1 MVVIINECLNG
12 LNHLGDA
19 FGRYAVGAFLQSAVL
34 VILLFG
40 IDLLLRK
47 RVRAVFRYC
56 IWLLVLVKLVL
67 PPTLSL
73 PTGIGYWVPDRVP
86 AGFVV
91 PEHFADVDPF
101 EAAEESFPS
110 PSPPSSAIPPAQPA
124 ATVVEPDGPVIP
136 AAVSLTPVTW
146 KAILLLFWLAGMLAF
161 AVVLAQRMRFVRGLV
176 AAGTAAQGQLLDLL
190 EACRRQIG
198 VRGRVELRTSD
209 ALSSPAVCGL
219 LRPTILMPS
228 SLVDKLSP
236 EGLKATLIHELAHIK
251 RADLWVNAVQTLLQV
266 VYFYNP
272 FVWFANAIIR
282 RTCEEA
288 VDETVLVALGGQAR
302 DYSNTLIDIAEMAF
316 WKADF
321 GLRLVGV
328 AESRKAL
335 QWRIKHMLT
344 RPVPKNARI
353 GVVGIVT
360 ILVVAAVLLPMARAE
375 RSNETIPA
383 TAPAGNTKPTD
394 KGPATG
400 QSDDIVDLK
409 TGLRFTV
416 AKRISGEGDIIDDVY
431 RLWPSPNGRFLLYK
445 GQVVPVDGGKSFR
458 LEALHGTEFAAWS
471 PDGKLIAYR
480 DKLAIWLLPVSSDTG
495 QPTGPARKLLD
506 DPLNWAEREILWS
519 RDSEWIIL
527 TGSYY
532 GHQHTIV
539 SARDGRLMQPV
550 DYTRFSLHSPDGKSL
565 AYFKPFNGIW
575 TMPVESGPSRLAAG
589 FQDERAPQSA
599 SVPLWW
605 SPDGAWLLCGRGRLG
620 SNHDDLRFVRLA
632 DHREVI
638 FKFPEQIGYYAL
650 GVSPNGKK
658 VRFYKTS
665 YDSRRV
671 YTVAPVRG
679 GRPGELPRRY
689 DEINPKTLASPD
701 GQRWFFMV
709 YRGDRGDGNGMYVPY
724 VAAPATA
731 DPVEV
736 KLPEEVRREDARAI
750 NYWGAE
756 RWLLSPDGKRLFRQ
770 DEYVTT
776 RGERFSDLYVI
787 PISLEEARSTGPATL
802 IFKEWPGG
810 TWSMVWSPD
819 SSCLA
824 IPSRLTNGR
833 LWIVR
838 ADGGGARRLFQ
849 ADVDMVDE
857 SLTWSP
863 DGQFL
868 AYIEESTTRVSLY
881 TVPAEGGAAK
891 RLWTQMG
898 SYNVRYAWFP
908 NSKEIGLVSDDTLV
922 AVAVADGSVRPF
934 LKLAEMDCTRLR
946 WLRWS
951 PDGQALGLY
960 GAKDDQLGP
969 LRVFHVSDR
978 RIEALPDPDPAEK
991 GRPRWTGNSRAV
1003 HYFAWRSEKVRPAGL
1018 IYEVDIEEAWKQA
1031 KASVAG
1037 ESSSADASPLAK
1049 SAAPPLTNGEFRDD
1063 FEDGDTKYWTFQ
1075 DEIEGRDRVREVH
1088 NGELV
1093 LENTRAILG
1102 APEWT
1107 DYVVTVRMCVKH
1119 AGGWVSTGSSGVR
1132 FRSEPHGEYCLSA
1145 PPDRTCLWF
1154 GVRYAGTNRDRT
1166 GVLAELPDG
1175 FVLDKWY
1182 TVQMEAR
1189 GSRIIVRLDGQPVID
1204 LSDESCPRGS
1214 VSLVSGSGAR
1224 VHFDD
1229 FSVRLLP

>member
-1 MVVIINECLNG
+1 MNQAFKDCLTGWNS
-12 LNHLGDA
+12 LGKA
-19 FGRYAVGAFLQSAVL
+19 FCDHAGSTFVQLALL
-34 VILLFG
+34 VMLLLAL
-40 IDLLLRK
+40 DMLLRK

-56 IWLLVLVKLVL
+56 VWLLVLLKLVL

-73 PTGIGYWVPDRVP
+73 PTGIGYWVGDRLPVATAVSERLSLP
-86 AGFVV
+86 LEQER
-91 PEHFADVDPF
+91 PEQH
-101 EAAEESFPS
+101 
-110 PSPPSSAIPPAQPA
+110 PPAPPQVSSPLPTVPRSTDATTPAMPA
-124 ATVVEPDGPVIP
+124 APAVVAPI
-136 AAVSLTPVTW
+136 SLTW
-146 KAILLLFWLAGMLAF
+146 QAIALLLWSAGVLAF
-161 AVVLAQRMRFVRGLV
+161 LALLAQRLRFVRGLI
-176 AAGTAAQGQLLDLL
+176 ATSMPAERELLDLL
-190 EACRRQIG
+190 GECARQMGLRRP
-198 VRGRVELRTSD
+198 VKLRTLD
-209 ALSSPAVCGL
+209 TLPSPAVCGL
-219 LRPTILMPS
+219 WCPTILMPA
-228 SLVDKLSP
+228 SLVEKLSP
-236 EGLKATLIHELAHIK
+236 EGLQAALLHELAHIK
-251 RADLWVNAVQTLLQV
+251 RADLWVNTVQTVLQI

-272 FVWFANAIIR
+272 FVWLANAVIR

-288 VDETVLVALGGQAR
+288 VDETVLVTLGGRAR
-302 DYSNTLIDIAEMAF
+302 NYSNTLIDIGEMAF

-328 AESRKAL
+328 AESKRLL
-335 QWRIKHMLT
+335 QGRIKHMLT
-344 RPVPKNARI
+344 RPIPKSTRI
-353 GVVGIVT
+353 GTLGAVM

-375 RSNETIPA
+375 RSSRDVSAAGQGAGASSSQKARAAGESDTIIDP
-383 TAPAGNTKPTD
+383 
-394 KGPATG
+394 
-400 QSDDIVDLK
+400 K
-409 TGLRFTV
+409 TGLKFSV

-431 RLWPSPNGRFLLYK
+431 RLWPSPNGGFLLYK

-480 DKLAIWLLPVSSDTG
+480 DKQAIWLLPVSPETG

-527 TGSYY
+527 TGSHSD
-532 GHQHTIV
+532 HQHTIV

-550 DYTRFSLHSPDGKSL
+550 DYTRFSLHSPDGKCL

-575 TMPVESGPSRLAAG
+575 TMPVEGGPSRLAAG
-589 FQDERAPQSA
+589 FQHDRAPQSA

-605 SPDGAWLLCGRGRLG
+605 SPDGAWLLSGRGRLG
-620 SNHDDLRFVRLA
+620 SNYDDLWFVRLA
-632 DHREVI
+632 DHREVV

-650 GVSPNGKK
+650 GVSADGKK
-658 VRFYKTS
+658 VQFYKTS
-665 YDSRRV
+665 YDSWRV
-671 YTVAPVRG
+671 YTVAPIRG
-679 GRPGELPRRY
+679 GAPAEFPRWA
-689 DEINPKTLASPD
+689 DEINPKTLSSPD
-701 GQRWFFMV
+701 GQHWFFMV
-709 YRGDRGDGNGMYVPY
+709 YRRDRGGPNGTYVPY
-724 VAAPATA
+724 VAASATA
-731 DPVEV
+731 DPVEM
-736 KLPEEVRREDARAI
+736 KLPEEVRRQDARAI

-756 RWLLSPDGKRLFRQ
+756 RRLLSPDGKRLFRQ
-770 DEYVTT
+770 DQYVTA
-776 RGERFSDLYVI
+776 RGEGFSDLYVI
-787 PISLEEARSTGPATL
+787 PVSLEEARSTGPATP
-802 IFKEWPGG
+802 IFNEWPGG
-810 TWSMVWSPD
+810 TWGMSWSPD

-838 ADGGGARRLFQ
+838 ADGGGARQLFQ

-868 AYIEESTTRVSLY
+868 AYLEESTAGVSLY
-881 TVPAEGGAAK
+881 TVPADGGAPK
-891 RLWTQMG
+891 RLWTQTG
-898 SYNVRYAWFP
+898 SYNLRYTWFP

-922 AVAVADGSVRPF
+922 AVAVADGSMRPF
-934 LKLAEMDCTRLR
+934 LKLADLDCTRLR

-960 GAKDDQLGP
+960 GAKEDQLGP
-969 LRVFHVSDR
+969 LRVFHASDR
-978 RIEALPDPDPAEK
+978 RIEVLPDLDPATK
-991 GRPRWTGNSRAV
+991 GRPRWTGDSQAISYITSRPE
-1003 HYFAWRSEKVRPAGL
+1003 RVRPAGL
-1018 IYEVDIEEAWKQA
+1018 IYEVDIEKAWNQA

-1037 ESSSADASPLAK
+1037 ESSSADASPTAQIE
-1049 SAAPPLTNGEFRDD
+1049 APPLVDGEFRDD
-1063 FEDGDTKYWTFQ
+1063 FEDGDTKYWSFQ
-1075 DEIEGRDRVREVH
+1075 DEIEGRDRVREVQ

-1107 DYVVTVRMCVKH
+1107 NYVVTVRMCVKH

-1189 GSRIIVRLDGQPVID
+1189 GSRIIVRVDGQPVID

-1214 VSLVSGSGAR
+1214 VSLVSGNGAR